1 MANDPVAKLPF
12 WRQSHRPSL
21 VFHWRRNASSRAA
34 LHRRETERLAIVRH
48 PRILPWPAT
57 TPWQRRAAS
66 LSHLRP
72 ILFASAAHLV
82 VSCACSLLRHSS
94 MLFACTGAPLH
105 RFFSSWPQANG
116 CPVFFRTALRLS
128 GIEMGSR
135 NEDRSREK
143 PRDHRDGTKADSP
156 LHHFLFQTFSS
167 WGRENVV
174 LAIAQR
180 GLCVALEALAAE
192 SVTKIAA
199 RRI

>member
-1 MANDPVAKLPF
+1 LLALAHRCTAFSVLGRKLT
-12 WRQSHRPSL
+12 
-21 VFHWRRNASSRAA
+21 AA
-34 LHRRETERLAIVRH
+34 LSFLET
-48 PRILPWPAT
+48 T
-57 TPWQRRAAS
+57 
-66 LSHLRP
+66 
-72 ILFASAAHLV
+72 
-82 VSCACSLLRHSS
+82 
-94 MLFACTGAPLH
+94 
-105 RFFSSWPQANG
+105 
-116 CPVFFRTALRLS
+116 LRLS